1 LIHPTAI
8 IDEAVRETLPDD
20 ISIGAYAIIEAD
32 VSIGPGCS
40 IGHHAVIKGPTRIG
54 SENRIFQFASIG
66 EEPQDLKFHGEPT
79 QLIIGDRNTFR
90 EFTTINRG
98 TVSGI
103 GRTEIG
109 CDNLFMAYVH
119 IAHDCIVGNHVI
131 FSNSASLAGHVEVR
145 DHVILSGFTL
155 VHQFCNVGEHAF
167 TGMGTALNRDLPP
180 YVIASGNYARPIGIN
195 KEGLKRRGFSP
206 ELIQALHKAFRLMI
220 KSRKKDET
228 AIADLVE
235 KYPEVARFKAFID
248 SSQRGVTR

>member
-1 LIHPTAI
+1 MIHPTAI
-8 IDEAVRETLPDD
+8 IDEAVRENLPDD
-20 ISIGAYAIIEAD
+20 ISVGAYAIIESD
-32 VSIGPGCS
+32 VSIGPGCT
-40 IGHHAVIKGPTRIG
+40 IGHHAVIKGPTQIG
-54 SENRIFQFASIG
+54 AENRIFQFASIG

-103 GRTEIG
+103 GKTEIG
-109 CDNLFMAYVH
+109 NDNLFMAYVH

-180 YVIASGNYARPIGIN
+180 YVMASGNYARPIGIN

-206 ELIQALHKAFRLMI
+206 EVIQALHKVFRLTI
-220 KSRKKDET
+220 KSKKKNE
-228 AIADLVE
+228 AEIEELVNQ
-235 KYPEVARFKAFID
+235 YPEVARFKEFVD

>member
-8 IDEAVRETLPDD
+8 IDEAVRETLPED

-54 SENRIFQFASIG
+54 ADNRIFQFASIG

-109 CDNLFMAYVH
+109 NDNLLMAYVH
-119 IAHDCIVGNHVI
+119 VAHDCIVGNHVI

-145 DHVILSGFTL
+145 DHAILSGFTL

-180 YVIASGNYARPIGIN
+180 YVIATGNYARPIGIN

-220 KSRKKDET
+220 KSRRKDEA
-228 AIADLVE
+228 AIAELVE
-235 KYPEVARFKAFID
+235 QWQEVAHFKAFID
-248 SSQRGVTR
+248 SSRRGIIR